1 MKRQLFIAAALTGT
15 LALAGC
21 DQADDSEQNAADT
34 ATQTE
39 QTTGSE
45 QASQNDEQQASKTL
59 EGVLEFVATDTPLPD
74 DAQVTVSLLDVAR
87 ADAPAT
93 TISETTVDVT
103 GNDPVEFGLDYTT
116 DQVDPGHAHAVRAEI
131 RDDEGNLLWTTTQR
145 HQVEVGPD
153 AEQAPITVSL
163 EPVASQG
170 SIAGQA
176 LEDTENAVDQA
187 GDAVADTTGDAM
199 DAAGDAADATQDA
212 AGDAVDTTQ
221 DAAGDAAEATEET
234 AEDAAA
240 ATEAAAEEAH
250 EEVEEMMEDDT
261 QSTQ

>member
-21 DQADDSEQNAADT
+21 DQADDSEQNAANT

-39 QTTGSE
+39 QTTAGE
-45 QASQNDEQQASKTL
+45 QAQTDQQQASRTL
-59 EGVLEFVATDTPLPD
+59 EGVMEFVATDTPLPD
-74 DAQVTVSLLDVAR
+74 DAQVKVSLLDVAR

-93 TISETTVDVT
+93 TISETTVDVS
-103 GNDPVEFGLDYTT
+103 GNDPVEFSLDYPTA
-116 DQVDPGHAHAVRAEI
+116 QVDPGHAHAVRAEL
-131 RDDEGNLLWTTTQR
+131 RDDDGNLLWTSPQR

-176 LEDTENAVDQA
+176 LEDTENAADQA
-187 GDAVADTTGDAM
+187 GDAVADTTGDA
-199 DAAGDAADATQDA
+199 
-212 AGDAVDTTQ
+212 VE
-221 DAAGDAAEATEET
+221 AAGDAAEATEET

-240 ATEAAAEEAH
+240 ASEEAAEEAH
-250 EEVEEMMEDDT
+250 EEVEEMMEDDS
-261 QSTQ
+261 QSAQ

>member
-21 DQADDSEQNAADT
+21 DQADDSEQSAADT

-45 QASQNDEQQASKTL
+45 QASQDGEQQASKTL

-74 DAQVTVSLLDVAR
+74 DARVTVSLLDVAR

-93 TISETTVDVT
+93 TISETMVDVT
-103 GNDPVEFGLDYTT
+103 GSDPVEFSLDYPT
-116 DQVDPGHAHAVRAEI
+116 DQVDPGHAHALRAEI
-131 RDDEGNLLWTTTQR
+131 RDADGNLLWTSPQR

-163 EPVASQG
+163 EPVESQG

-187 GDAVADTTGDAM
+187 GDAAADTADDAM

-212 AGDAVDTTQ
+212 AGDAVDATQ
-221 DAAGDAAEATEET
+221 DAAADVAEATE
-234 AEDAAA
+234 DAADS
-240 ATEAAAEEAH
+240 AAEE
-250 EEVEEMMEDDT
+250 VDEMTEDDA
-261 QSTQ
+261 QSSQ

>member
-45 QASQNDEQQASKTL
+45 QASQNGEQQASKTL

-131 RDDEGNLLWTTTQR
+131 RDDDGNLLWTTTQR

-187 GDAVADTTGDAM
+187 GDAVADTTGDAVE
-199 DAAGDAADATQDA
+199 AAGDA
-212 AGDAVDTTQ
+212 AGDAVDATQ
-221 DAAGDAAEATEET
+221 DAAADAAEATEET

-240 ATEAAAEEAH
+240 ATEEAAEEAH

>member
-21 DQADDSEQNAADT
+21 DQADDSEQNAANT

-39 QTTGSE
+39 QTTAGE
-45 QASQNDEQQASKTL
+45 QVQTDQQQASRTL
-59 EGVLEFVATDTPLPD
+59 EGVMEFVATDTPLPD
-74 DAQVTVSLLDVAR
+74 DAQVKVSLLDVAR

-103 GNDPVEFGLDYTT
+103 GNDPVEFSLDYPTA
-116 DQVDPGHAHAVRAEI
+116 QVDPGHAHAVRAEI
-131 RDDEGNLLWTTTQR
+131 RDDDGNLLWTSPQR

-176 LEDTENAVDQA
+176 LEDTENAADQA
-187 GDAVADTTGDAM
+187 GDAVADTTGDAVE
-199 DAAGDAADATQDA
+199 AAGDAADATQDA
-212 AGDAVDTTQ
+212 AGDAVDATR

-240 ATEAAAEEAH
+240 ASEEAAEEAH
-250 EEVEEMMEDDT
+250 EEVEEMMEDDS
-261 QSTQ
+261 QSAQ

>member
-21 DQADDSEQNAADT
+21 DQADDSEQNAANT

-39 QTTGSE
+39 QTTAGE
-45 QASQNDEQQASKTL
+45 QAQTDQQQASRTL
-59 EGVLEFVATDTPLPD
+59 EGVMEFVATDTPLPD
-74 DAQVTVSLLDVAR
+74 DAQVKVSLLDVAR

-93 TISETTVDVT
+93 TISETTVDVS
-103 GNDPVEFGLDYTT
+103 GNDPVEFSLDYPTA
-116 DQVDPGHAHAVRAEI
+116 QVDPGHAHAVRAEI
-131 RDDEGNLLWTTTQR
+131 RDDDGNLLWTSPQR

-176 LEDTENAVDQA
+176 LEDTENAADQA
-187 GDAVADTTGDAM
+187 GNAVADTTGDAVE
-199 DAAGDAADATQDA
+199 AAG
-212 AGDAVDTTQ
+212 

-240 ATEAAAEEAH
+240 ASEEAAEEAH
-250 EEVEEMMEDDT
+250 EEVEEMMEDDSQT
-261 QSTQ
+261 AQ